1 MYNILLNKL
10 VLNPDV
16 EEITEQ
22 LFKEHPQ
29 ILKEEKIS
37 KEKIAQFVRK
47 IQIGLDLDFD
57 DYELYEEDQPED
69 EEQHEPHHH
78 LNRSN

>member
-1 MYNILLNKL
+1 MRYEGICARIDPPLIGIYYKNQQQKKKMYNILLNKL

-37 KEKIAQFVRK
+37 KEKIA
-47 IQIGLDLDFD
+47 
-57 DYELYEEDQPED
+57 
-69 EEQHEPHHH
+69 
-78 LNRSN
+78 